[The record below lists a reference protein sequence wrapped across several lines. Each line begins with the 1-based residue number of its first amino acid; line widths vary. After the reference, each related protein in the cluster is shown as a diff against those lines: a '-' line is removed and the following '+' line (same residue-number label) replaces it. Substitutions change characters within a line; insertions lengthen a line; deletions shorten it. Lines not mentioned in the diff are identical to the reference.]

1 MLLMTTKLAFG
12 KILAGEGEFVLGRIS
27 GVVLLIMFV
36 LFLVL
41 QVKEALKARN
51 AMPAEDYAVL
61 SPAKSAIFI
70 IGGIAGIV
78 LGGDLVVDSATEIA
92 VRFGLSQTFIG
103 LTIVAMGTSLPE
115 LVTSMVAA
123 KKGENDLALGNV
135 VGSNIFNILLILGSS
150 SAICPITVDIDA
162 IYDMIILIVFSVFA
176 LICAKSRKELSKREG
191 VLFLMLYAVYFA
203 YIYVR

>member
-1 MLLMTTKLAFG
+1 MIYEYPDKEYTLKEFLAETVR
-12 KILAGEGEFVLGRIS
+12 INLAEF
-27 GVVLLIMFV
+27 
-36 LFLVL
+36 
-41 QVKEALKARN
+41 
-51 AMPAEDYAVL
+51 Y
-61 SPAKSAIFI
+61 
-70 IGGIAGIV
+70 
-78 LGGDLVVDSATEIA
+78 
-92 VRFGLSQTFIG
+92 
-103 LTIVAMGTSLPE
+103 
-115 LVTSMVAA
+115 A

-203 YIYVR
+203 YIYVLCGF